1 MTENE
6 AIQKARQW
14 ALKNMSVELGTP
26 KKAKYHSEGG
36 EYLIGD
42 KELKKLP
49 YWKLTFYVK
58 SGWNIRVDTGP
69 FGDLYDPNIERI
81 QKSSAEEPPAKLKF
95 IVWSNGQVGYKS

>member
-6 AIQKARQW
+6 AIQKAREW
-14 ALKNMSVELGTP
+14 ALTNMSVQLGTP

-36 EYLIGD
+36 EYLTGD

-58 SGWNIRVDTGP
+58 SGSTLRVDSGP
-69 FGDLYDPNIERI
+69 FGTLYDPNLERI
-81 QKSSAEEPPAKLKF
+81 QKNLADMPPVEYKFLVWTNGKVGRKL
-95 IVWSNGQVGYKS
+95 